1 MGSPGR
7 NLNIPEH
14 LRAWHEAGLHYVL
27 KSPVAD
33 TEQAGPTA
41 AVNAPASRSDT
52 AAESPAG
59 NPAHAAESAR
69 MPAPSQDSP
78 TQSASR
84 PAADAGAGTA
94 KQGPAGDDPPEVS
107 SPAQSDDYTA
117 WAEPWRSLWLKT
129 PHDPKIVWTYYDL
142 GAHMGGRPD
151 PEIGKLL
158 QSLIYYFRWPKGTI
172 AFWPMN
178 ELAGDDCVPN
188 VDMFW
193 RGVDKL
199 ATKHVAIFG
208 PDVLPLVAP
217 DAPAH
222 ATGVRVGEVTL
233 YTLPTL
239 AELQPM
245 LPHERLIALQIV
257 KQLSF

>member
-41 AVNAPASRSDT
+41 PLDAPVSRSDSAT
-52 AAESPAG
+52 ESSAAT
-59 NPAHAAESAR
+59 PAHAAESSR
-69 MPAPSQDSP
+69 MPAAPQESTIP
-78 TQSASR
+78 GASR
-84 PAADAGAGTA
+84 SAADAGERMVP
-94 KQGPAGDDPPEVS
+94 QGASGDDSPEIS

-172 AFWPMN
+172 AFWPMS

-199 ATKHVAIFG
+199 GTRHVAIFVRTCSPWWPRMPQPTPRACG
-208 PDVLPLVAP
+208 WARSRSTRCRPLP
-217 DAPAH
+217 
-222 ATGVRVGEVTL
+222 
-233 YTLPTL
+233 
-239 AELQPM
+239 
-245 LPHERLIALQIV
+245 
-257 KQLSF
+257 SFSPCCLMNA